1 MELSR
6 LNRFSLHHCR
16 GFSQMALM
24 LAMLLAAPTWFSTTV
39 RAGSD
44 ETPQEEVKKC
54 AEVMAC
60 PTQGRRRE
68 AQPTCSTYFRSGCC
82 LSQACLARRNPAPDR
97 SGHRLSDELL
107 APLIC

>member
-1 MELSR
+1 MV
-6 LNRFSLHHCR
+6 
-16 GFSQMALM
+16 LM
-24 LAMLLAAPTWFSTTV
+24 LAMLLAAPTWFATS
-39 RAGSD
+39 RAESD
-44 ETPQEEVKKC
+44 EAPQEEVKKC

-60 PTQGRRRE
+60 PTHGRRRE
-68 AQPTCSTYFRSGCC
+68 VQPACSTYFRSGCC